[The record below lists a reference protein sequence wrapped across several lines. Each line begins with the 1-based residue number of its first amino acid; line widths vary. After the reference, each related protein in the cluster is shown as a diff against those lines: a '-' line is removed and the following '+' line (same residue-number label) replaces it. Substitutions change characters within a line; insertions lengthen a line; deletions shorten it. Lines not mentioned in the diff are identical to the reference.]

1 MTKPENYVDIG
12 VLAARL
18 EAFSAARDWEQFHS
32 PKNLV
37 MALTAEVGELNEV
50 FQWLNEEASKKLDS
64 DPVALKQAEEEIS
77 DVLMYLVRLIDVLGI
92 DINQA
97 IQRKLA
103 INEERYPADQV
114 RGSSAKYKP

>member
-12 VLAARL
+12 ALAARL
-18 EAFSAARDWEQFHS
+18 EAFSAARDWKQFHS

-50 FQWLNEEASKKLDS
+50 FQWLSEEASKKLGS

-97 IQRKLA
+97 IQRKLV